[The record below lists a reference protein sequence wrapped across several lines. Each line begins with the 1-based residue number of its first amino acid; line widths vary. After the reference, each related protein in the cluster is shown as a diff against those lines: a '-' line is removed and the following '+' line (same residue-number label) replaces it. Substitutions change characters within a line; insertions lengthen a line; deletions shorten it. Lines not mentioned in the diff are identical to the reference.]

1 MRAREKK
8 TRKEK
13 IRILIAT
20 LAAISGCFLLWH
32 APIPWPQVLV
42 YNRTPSLQTG
52 WYLMLP
58 AGEVKDGDIVGFAP
72 PEDMKELATERG
84 GLNPSAVLLKKVGA
98 MPGEVYEI
106 DAQQG
111 FYANGKYI
119 GQVHETDGEGRTL
132 PNVGQGM
139 HVVEP
144 GRFLPVTEHPFSF
157 DGRYYGTLDLSVIRF
172 RAIRLDPFD

>member
-72 PEDMKELATERG
+72 PEDMKELATERVC
-84 GLNPSAVLLKKVGA
+84 LYPSSVLMKKV
-98 MPGEVYEI
+98 
-106 DAQQG
+106 
-111 FYANGKYI
+111 
-119 GQVHETDGEGRTL
+119 
-132 PNVGQGM
+132 
-139 HVVEP
+139 
-144 GRFLPVTEHPFSF
+144 
-157 DGRYYGTLDLSVIRF
+157 
-172 RAIRLDPFD
+172 